1 MESVIFFGGIL
12 ISRKEFPN
20 ASPFICDLHRNQ
32 AWNPWVRSSKNGLSS
47 KEEQE
52 FLTALLQRVANART
66 IPMYN
71 TARLELQRSK
81 VYTTK
86 PNVQRYVEKTWVS
99 CAERWMQAT
108 KKQALNIAN
117 ANNRFEAQ
125 KSILSMIIYQDQDQ
139 DQLISQHLV
148 LH

>member
-1 MESVIFFGGIL
+1 
-12 ISRKEFPN
+12 
-20 ASPFICDLHRNQ
+20 
-32 AWNPWVRSSKNGLSS
+32 
-47 KEEQE
+47 
-52 FLTALLQRVANART
+52 
-66 IPMYN
+66 
-71 TARLELQRSK
+71 
-81 VYTTK
+81 
-86 PNVQRYVEKTWVS
+86 
-99 CAERWMQAT
+99 MQAT